1 MGGIGRL
8 EILAALISIAGIA
21 LCARGSWRLL
31 QAVRA
36 RFTYGAPYRSGT
48 IQDRLLGLLLEIP
61 VLLFGAGLAFVALAQ
76 ADFQPSETTVRVG
89 QIEARRSGWA
99 KVSVRLVP
107 DPLYP
112 SARLLEGEIVGARWA
127 VAGDF
132 ITWDRSVKWLGLRDG
147 HRVRY
152 LIGANDTTGTTRS
165 DRIERSLL
173 DPLPAAA
180 ARLIALTRYL
190 PFLKVSTETSSWF
203 PITDRQVMVL
213 YAIGQGYLAE
223 VASESRKARDSATTP

>member
-1 MGGIGRL
+1 MSRRPRLRARSIRDRAAAVKRGPRNSLVDAEKCAAYDPPVMGGIGRL
-8 EILAALISIAGIA
+8 
-21 LCARGSWRLL
+21 
-31 QAVRA
+31 
-36 RFTYGAPYRSGT
+36 
-48 IQDRLLGLLLEIP
+48 
-61 VLLFGAGLAFVALAQ
+61 
-76 ADFQPSETTVRVG
+76 
-89 QIEARRSGWA
+89 
-99 KVSVRLVP
+99 
-107 DPLYP
+107 
-112 SARLLEGEIVGARWA
+112 EIVGARWA

-223 VASESRKARDSATTP
+223 VASESRAPA

>member
-8 EILAALISIAGIA
+8 EILAALISIAGVI

-31 QAVRA
+31 LALRA

-61 VLLFGAGLAFVALAQ
+61 VLLLGAALAFVALAQ
-76 ADFQPSETTVRVG
+76 AAFQPSETTVRVG
-89 QIEARRSGWA
+89 QIEAHRSGWA
-99 KVSVRLVP
+99 RVAVRLVP

-112 SARLLEGEIVGARWA
+112 SDRLLEGEIDGARWA

-132 ITWDRSVKWLGLRDG
+132 IAWDRSVKWLGLLDG

-165 DRIERSLL
+165 DRTQRTQL
-173 DPLPAAA
+173 DTLPAAA
-180 ARLIALTRYL
+180 ARLLSLARYL
-190 PFLKVSTETSSWF
+190 PFLKVSSETSSWI
-203 PITDRQVMVL
+203 PIADRQVMVL

-223 VASESRKARDSATTP
+223 VASESRRAPADAAAP